1 MQTLKQSIPV
11 LLAFIVITFA
21 ASIPGQINGPGEW
34 YNSLVRP
41 PLTPPGWVFGVAWT
55 LLYLLIAVS
64 AWLVWRTP
72 HPNRNRALGLW
83 GLQLFLN
90 AAWSPVF
97 FGAERPDLALGIMVL
112 LLIAL
117 LATIHQFR
125 RINRRAALLLLPYL
139 AWLGFA
145 TYLNLGFLVLN

>member
-1 MQTLKQSIPV
+1 MGTMKKSIPV
-11 LLAFIVITFA
+11 LVAFIVITFA

-34 YNSLVRP
+34 YNALTRP

-72 HPNRNRALGLW
+72 HRNRRRALAIW
-83 GLQLFLN
+83 GVQLLLN
-90 AAWSPVF
+90 AAWSPIF
-97 FGAERPDLALGIMVL
+97 FGAHRPDIALGVMVL
-112 LLIAL
+112 LVIAL

-125 RINRRAALLLLPYL
+125 TIDRLAAQLLLPYL

-145 TYLNLGFLVLN
+145 TYLNIGFLVLN